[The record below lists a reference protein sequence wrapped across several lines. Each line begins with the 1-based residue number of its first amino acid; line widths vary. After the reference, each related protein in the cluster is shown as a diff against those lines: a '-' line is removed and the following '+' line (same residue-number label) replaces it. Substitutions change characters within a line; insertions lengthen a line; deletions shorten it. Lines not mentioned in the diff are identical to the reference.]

1 MMQDVA
7 NKIKELEAER
17 SKYLR
22 QVAELLLVLE
32 DTEKERD
39 EAGAEAK
46 RLKEI
51 LQGLVKNRNRAMVSE
66 KPTFYFEQMQPFWR
80 QAEQALKEGG
90 GK

>member
-51 LQGLVKNRNRAMVSE
+51 LQGLVKNRNRAMQSGRRKSNGRVRRLRRRDICGR
-66 KPTFYFEQMQPFWR
+66 FR
-80 QAEQALKEGG
+80 LCA
-90 GK
+90 

>member
-1 MMQDVA
+1 MQDVA

-39 EAGAEAK
+39 EASAEAK

>member
-51 LQGLVKNRNRAMVSE
+51 LQELVKNRNRAMVSE

>member
-1 MMQDVA
+1 MQDVA

>member
-1 MMQDVA
+1 MQDVA

-51 LQGLVKNRNRAMVSE
+51 LQGLVKNRNWAMVSE

-80 QAEQALKEGG
+80 QAEQALKEEG